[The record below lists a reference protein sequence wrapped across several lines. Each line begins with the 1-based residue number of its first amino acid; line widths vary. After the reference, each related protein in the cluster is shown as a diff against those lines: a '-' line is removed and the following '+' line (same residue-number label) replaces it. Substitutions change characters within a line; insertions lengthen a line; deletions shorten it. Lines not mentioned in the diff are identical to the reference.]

1 MKASL
6 SLESQLDLPAPG
18 AFPNL
23 IFSMFS
29 EVLILG
35 AFLGPSLFVFLL
47 FLMVFEVHLGSILG
61 PFGEPKNQIKA
72 PFSPE
77 GPRRVPGRVL
87 GVIFSDL
94 GSHFR
99 CIFDLIFNV
108 FWVEFWHCFLY
119 GICMECV

>member
-1 MKASL
+1 M
-6 SLESQLDLPAPG
+6 
-18 AFPNL
+18 
-23 IFSMFS
+23 IFSR
-29 EVLILG
+29 
-35 AFLGPSLFVFLL
+35 FLVIFGVP
-47 FLMVFEVHLGSILG
+47 LGSILG
-61 PFGEPKNQIKA
+61 SFGEPKNQIKA

-77 GPRRVPGRVL
+77 GLGRVPGRVL
-87 GVIFSDL
+87 GVIFDDF